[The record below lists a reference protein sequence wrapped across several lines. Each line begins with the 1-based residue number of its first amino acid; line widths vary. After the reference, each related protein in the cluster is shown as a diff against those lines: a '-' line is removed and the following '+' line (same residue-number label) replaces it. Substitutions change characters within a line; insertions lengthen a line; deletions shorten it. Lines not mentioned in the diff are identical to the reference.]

1 MRKLMSRHN
10 LLQKIILG
18 LVILAGSLPVL
29 LFVSIEAGLA
39 ESISDTTADTTVVS
53 SVDRFVE
60 NVAFGIG
67 EKLEFDINYGFIN
80 AGTASLEVARLIE
93 YNSRPAYQ
101 IVSLA
106 ESNSFFSSFY
116 RVEDRAESIMDALGI
131 FSWKFEKNIREGGYS
146 SDRLYAFDQ
155 KNHFTVYK
163 GDTIAVEPFVQDA
176 LSVMYYTRTQNLEV
190 GKSIFVPNFI
200 DGRKMMLEVQVQ
212 KREKITVPAGTFDCI
227 VVEPISTSVGLFK
240 HEGTLKVWLTDDRLK
255 MPVLMKSKVVVG
267 SISAE
272 LTDYKLGEIGDF

>member
-1 MRKLMSRHN
+1 MPRHSAFH
-10 LLQKIILG
+10 KILIG
-18 LVILAGSLPVL
+18 LVILAGALPVL
-29 LFVSIEAGLA
+29 LFVSIEVGIA
-39 ESISDTTADTTVVS
+39 ESITDSSADAATVADT
-53 SVDRFVE
+53 DRFVE
-60 NVAFGIG
+60 NLAFGIG

-93 YNSRPAYQ
+93 FNSRPAFQ
-101 IVSLA
+101 IISLA

-116 RVEDRAESIMDALGI
+116 RVEDRVESIMDALGM
-131 FSWKFEKNIREGGYS
+131 FSWRFEKNIREGGYS
-146 SDRLYAFDQ
+146 SDRLYEFDQ
-155 KNHFTVYK
+155 KEHFTVYK
-163 GDTIAVEPFVQDA
+163 GDTIEVEPYVQDA
-176 LSVMYYTRTQNLEV
+176 LSVMYYTRTQKLEV
-190 GKSIFVPNFI
+190 GKSIYVPNFI

-212 KREKITVPAGTFDCI
+212 KRERITVPAGTFDCV

-272 LTDYKLGEIGDF
+272 LTDYTLGEIGEF